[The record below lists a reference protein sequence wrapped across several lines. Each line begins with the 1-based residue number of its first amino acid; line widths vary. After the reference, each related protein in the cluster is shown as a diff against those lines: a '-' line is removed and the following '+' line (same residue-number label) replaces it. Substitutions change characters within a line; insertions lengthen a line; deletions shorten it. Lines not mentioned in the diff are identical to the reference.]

1 MQEGERVVVAIFPVL
16 GEAAASVEPCD
27 GSLNDP
33 SLWFNDKAFGAIG
46 SFNDFHHQIVYRIDG
61 TALKHRSSIR
71 AVGEQFAQEREL
83 PKQSGYQQDT
93 AVAVL
98 NVSSGHQC
106 MQQQAQCI
114 DQDVTFLALD
124 QLAGIE
130 AVRVDTRAPFSALL
144 TLWLSMTQAVGL
156 ASRSA
161 CSRHFT

>member
-1 MQEGERVVVAIFPVL
+1 MVTIFPIL

-27 GSLNDP
+27 GSLDNP
-33 SLWFNDKAFGAIG
+33 SLWFNDKAFGMITT
-46 SFNDFHHQIVYRIDG
+46 FDDFHNQIVDGVDG

-71 AVGEQFAQEREL
+71 AVGEQFAQEWEL
-83 PKQSGYQQDT
+83 SEQSGHHQDT

-114 DQDVTFLALD
+114 DQDVTLLALD
-124 QLAGIE
+124 QLARIK

>member
-1 MQEGERVVVAIFPVL
+1 MVTIFPIL

-27 GSLNDP
+27 GSLDNP
-33 SLWFNDKAFGAIG
+33 SLWFNDKAFGMITT
-46 SFNDFHHQIVYRIDG
+46 FDDFHHQIVDGVDG
-61 TALKHRSSIR
+61 TALKHRSSIG
-71 AVGEQFAQEREL
+71 AVGEQFTQEREL
-83 PKQSGYQQDT
+83 AEQSGHQQNT

-130 AVRVDTRAPFSALL
+130 AGRVDTRAPFSALL